1 MDTNVGQK
9 LLGLIDEL
17 LLTVNKYREQIEFEL
32 LFFLN
37 EYIPFTI
44 DLNTLRS
51 LLISEFDKLKNYFAL
66 PLHERFIS

>member
-1 MDTNVGQK
+1 MDTNVRQIM
-9 LLGLIDEL
+9 LDFIDEL
-17 LLTVNKYREQIEFEL
+17 LLTVNNYREEIEFDL

-51 LLISEFDKLKNYFAL
+51 LLISEFDKLKNYYAM

>member
-1 MDTNVGQK
+1 MNTNVRQIM
-9 LLGLIDEL
+9 LDFIDEL

-51 LLISEFDKLKNYFAL
+51 LLISEFDKLKNYYAM
-66 PLHERFIS
+66 PCHEMFMN